1 MECVQVWRLWPLESS
16 RSAGSEADVDSCDAQ
31 EQGCGV
37 HPSAAFPSL
46 PRATLFSHLSAQ

>member
-37 HPSAAFPSL
+37 HPSAAFPSQ